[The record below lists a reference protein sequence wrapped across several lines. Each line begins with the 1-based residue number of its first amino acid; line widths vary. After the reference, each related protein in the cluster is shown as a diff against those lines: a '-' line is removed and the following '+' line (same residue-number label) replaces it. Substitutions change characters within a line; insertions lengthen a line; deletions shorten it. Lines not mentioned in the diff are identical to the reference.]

1 MNEKKTVVVISQDV
15 VLSGI
20 IDRILS
26 RDYGVFLFRN
36 IQSAIDY
43 IYNSPPNLIILDT
56 SEEDVYSMD
65 VINNLKSDPIFYQL
79 PVLVVIDDIPSI
91 PVWRDLFVE
100 DYLKRE
106 DIEQEGMTRVALAIL
121 RSERIVEVNPLT
133 KLPGNISISRQIQA
147 RIEAGDIFAL
157 AYADLDHFKPF
168 NDHYGFTRGD
178 EVIRITGR
186 LILNIVKSK
195 EPQNAFVGHIGGD
208 DFVFITSVDVVEE
221 ASADIIDAFDKIT
234 PTLYDKK
241 DRDAGFIETLDRQGN
256 TRKFPVIALSIGIAT
271 NRARSF
277 THFGEITEV
286 ASEMKKL
293 AKQSWG
299 SCYLTDRRGVN
310 PA

>member
-1 MNEKKTVVVISQDV
+1 MSEKSIVVISQDL

-20 IDRILS
+20 IDGVLKKNYRI
-26 RDYGVFLFRN
+26 FIFKN
-36 IQSAIDY
+36 IQSAIDH
-43 IYNSPPNLIILDT
+43 IYNTPPNLIIFDT
-56 SEEDVYSMD
+56 AEQDIYSMD
-65 VINNLKSDPIFYQL
+65 IINNLKSDPIFFQL
-79 PVLVVIDDIPSI
+79 PVLVVIDGPESVPIWNSF
-91 PVWRDLFVE
+91 LVE
-100 DYLKRE
+100 DYLKKSDLE
-106 DIEQEGMTRVALAIL
+106 TEGLIRVSLAIL

-147 RIEAGDIFAL
+147 RIDSMEVFAL

-178 EVIRITGR
+178 DVIRITGR

-195 EPQNAFVGHIGGD
+195 QPQGGFVGHIGGD
-208 DFVFITSVDVVEE
+208 DFIFIMSVDLVEE
-221 ASADIIDAFDKIT
+221 AADEIIGAFDRII

-241 DRDAGFIETLDRQGN
+241 DKERGFIETLDRQGN
-256 TRKFPVIALSIGIAT
+256 ARRFPMTSLSIGIAT
-271 NRARSF
+271 NRNRSF
-277 THFGEITEV
+277 THFGEITEI

-299 SCYLTDRRGVN
+299 SCYLVDRRSVN

>member
-1 MNEKKTVVVISQDV
+1 MTPEKTVVVISQDV

-20 IDRILS
+20 IDRILA
-26 RDYGVFLFRN
+26 RDYRVFLFRN

-56 SEEDVYSMD
+56 SEEDIYSLD
-65 VINNLKSDPIFYQL
+65 IINNLKSDPIFYQL
-79 PVLVVIDDIPSI
+79 PVLVVIDDILSV
-91 PVWRDLFVE
+91 PVWKNLFVE
-100 DYLKRE
+100 DYLKRA
-106 DIEQEGMTRVALAIL
+106 DIERECLTRVSLAVL

-147 RIEAGDIFAL
+147 RIEAGDTFAL

-168 NDHYGFTRGD
+168 NDYYGFTRGD

-186 LILNIVKSK
+186 LILNIVKSA
-195 EPQNAFVGHIGGD
+195 EPQNGFVGHIGGD
-208 DFVFITSVDVVEE
+208 DFVFITSVDIVED
-221 ASADIIDAFDKIT
+221 AAAQIIEAFDKIT

-241 DRDAGFIETLDRQGN
+241 DRDNGFIETLDRQGN
-256 TRKFPVIALSIGIAT
+256 TRKFPMTALSIGIAT
-271 NRARSF
+271 NRNRSF
-277 THFGEITEV
+277 THFGEMTEV

-299 SCYLTDRRGVN
+299 SCYLLDRRASQG
-310 PA
+310 